1 MGSAKLGHSWL
12 WLSGLFASH
21 TPENSPLSK
30 PVATGLQLTPLDPEF
45 REDPYPILKELRE
58 REPTHRDTELD
69 RWFFTR
75 HQDVNEILRNQDL
88 FSDPRKARPGSFA
101 RVFLSQDEREPSMLM
116 MDDPGHRRLRELVRH
131 PFKPNAVEAWRP
143 RVRAVAEHVISQ
155 IDEPEF
161 DVIAHVANPIPTVVI
176 AELLGLDASCHDQ
189 FKQWSE
195 DMISV
200 AFSPVNSE
208 EQLQT
213 AEKAGQALDAFFR
226 NEIQNR
232 RDQPR
237 ADLISEMLQADA
249 SGDHLTE
256 DEIVSQC
263 NLLLLAGNLTTSD
276 LIGNGIMALLQHPTE
291 LAKLRANPELM
302 SNAVEEVLRY
312 ESPVVNSGRIAH
324 TDMEIG
330 GQKVLAGD
338 SLSVSLA
345 AANRDPAVHSDPDRF
360 DIERKT
366 IHLQSFGGG
375 RHFCLG
381 AHLSRLE
388 AAETFSVLFE
398 RFPDLAISGKGHRYA
413 ANPGFRGF
421 AELWVSAR

>member
-1 MGSAKLGHSWL
+1 
-12 WLSGLFASH
+12 
-21 TPENSPLSK
+21 
-30 PVATGLQLTPLDPEF
+30 
-45 REDPYPILKELRE
+45 
-58 REPTHRDTELD
+58 
-69 RWFFTR
+69 
-75 HQDVNEILRNQDL
+75 
-88 FSDPRKARPGSFA
+88 
-101 RVFLSQDEREPSMLM
+101 
-116 MDDPGHRRLRELVRH
+116 
-131 PFKPNAVEAWRP
+131 
-143 RVRAVAEHVISQ
+143 
-155 IDEPEF
+155 
-161 DVIAHVANPIPTVVI
+161 
-176 AELLGLDASCHDQ
+176 
-189 FKQWSE
+189 
-195 DMISV
+195 
-200 AFSPVNSE
+200 
-208 EQLQT
+208 
-213 AEKAGQALDAFFR
+213 
-226 NEIQNR
+226 
-232 RDQPR
+232 
-237 ADLISEMLQADA
+237 
-249 SGDHLTE
+249 
-256 DEIVSQC
+256 
-263 NLLLLAGNLTTSD
+263 LLAGNLTTSD
-276 LIGNGIMALLQHPTE
+276 LIGNGIMALLQHPAE

-421 AELWVSAR
+421 AELWVSAH

>member
-1 MGSAKLGHSWL
+1 MVKRPIRVPHVGEL
-12 WLSGLFASH
+12 
-21 TPENSPLSK
+21 PLSK
-30 PVATGLQLTPLDPEF
+30 PVATGLQLTPLDPAF

-58 REPTHRDTELD
+58 RDPAHRDTELD

-75 HQDVNEILRNQDL
+75 HRDVNEILRNPDL
-88 FSDPRKARPGSFA
+88 LSDPRKGRPGSFA

-131 PFKPNAVEAWRP
+131 PFKPHAVEAWRP

-213 AEKAGQALDAFFR
+213 AEKSGQALDAFFR

-291 LAKLRANPELM
+291 LAKLRANPDLM

-324 TDMEIG
+324 MDMEIG

-338 SLSVSLA
+338 TLSISLA
-345 AANRDPAVHSDPDRF
+345 AANRDPSVHPDPDRF
-360 DIERKT
+360 DIERKN

-388 AAETFSVLFE
+388 AAETISVLFE